1 MTSAFYAVL
10 ITEAIGVMKDVDGG
24 VTTRLLPYLE
34 AGLASAANS
43 EQFAGALMVATQLA
57 ARTNMAEPL
66 VEALLE
72 GIAKGTRVPLHSQS
86 LQAMLAL
93 CQTQRVK
100 ALPERAFK
108 HLVKIPE
115 LEELV
120 AELAHTYRADAFT
133 IPFTRSLAEF
143 ADVHAN
149 YERIFRA
156 VVEKVPLRGKHFIA
170 AVPILLKT
178 AKKSEAAAD
187 MVKSLLT
194 HADQHRPVATSEAV
208 DFVFRGSS
216 RKKST
221 PEKEGKKDKIVASEE
236 DAAFLRAA
244 LLGSASAPMRGHA
257 TSVHAA
263 LDHPNASLREN
274 ALAQLAQLAAEAG
287 ADDPSALKRGSALGP
302 AVLRRVTDDD
312 ARVAAAAMDLEPLRR
327 MVNDDGALFAAAK
340 QRLAVATTA
349 LVSGS
354 QNSEN
359 ERRVAKKAL
368 RLTLG
373 VLSKTEDGT
382 APSALASRAAVTA
395 LEYVLFSSTTAS
407 RNVTKAA
414 LNAARGCPHASLD
427 GIRSDALRDVV
438 GDGKSIKDA
447 DQRRAFED
455 ECNAVVLRAL
465 ADALLADGWSEDR
478 GLWIREAY
486 RDATNVG
493 RATLLTACAL
503 AVEKASA
510 SSGKTKSSAAAAGNV
525 AAIRDAAWWLI
536 RDAWFA
542 DGVSSM
548 RGIDRDDEFPSGS
561 TPSADAVRRFAS
573 SDSAARKYVPSC
585 HRALLRATLAS
596 ATKKSIGA
604 GEDQRLR
611 ECFVLLATTDSADAA
626 RGARNESLD
635 VVVGELFRLVL
646 DACERCRGADG
657 ASAFLAS
664 LFAADPRTID
674 ARAQVAA
681 LELAVARS
689 TSVPVAS
696 VIVAVASSSALVRAA
711 AATALAA
718 CARDARASALAK
730 RLAKSAD
737 AVARLGAGAL
747 CDAIARG
754 LEASASPSRELAAFL
769 EPVVAMTKGAGDDAC
784 VDAYGA
790 RCLLAATR
798 DIADVDVKTTVAVP
812 VLAWCLDDAARGDAT
827 AKAALAVEAL
837 RTFTPACAA
846 AWGARGGD
854 GWATLAKCAVAPS
867 PPAVRAA
874 AFSVMTPA
882 FVDALDA
889 EARASA
895 LKILF
900 TAVNADADETS
911 RAEARS
917 AANAL
922 TLDGADVAR
931 TVDAAVNMK
940 PAPATATKKRA
951 KGQTSKSS
959 TTSATTVSLGTV
971 EATRDAATALETLAW
986 KLDETTNRDVLAAPC
1001 LRFLEALLDDAD
1013 ARRKRRDADSDA
1025 DSDDDSDDDESGVAA
1040 GGYLEALVL
1049 RALESLAALGVDP
1062 RDGWNVPL
1070 IIRAVREV
1078 DEGAARSAALA
1089 CLAQIAKTAPDA
1101 VRDDVFDVGAALS
1114 DRAASA
1120 SDDVLS
1126 QRALE
1131 NALVAV
1137 VPVWLEGGEPL
1148 VNVVSRLIDSLP
1160 RAPAR
1165 RRAPVCAALVRA
1177 APEGEALPAVVV
1189 TLLRRLKSLEASA
1202 RDRREKTDAI
1212 VDAEDAPVTAE
1223 EDAWVKELLDAL
1235 LARETP
1241 MAATAALVA
1250 ALEVRAA
1257 RFFFL
1262 FFLFFCVCSST
1273 RSRGVSMMKDSTVSG
1288 F

>member
-178 AKKSEAAAD
+178 AKKSDAAAD

-194 HADQHRPVATSEAV
+194 HADQHRPVAMSEAV

-216 RKKST
+216 RKKPA
-221 PEKEGKKDKIVASEE
+221 PEKEAKKDKMVASEE

-274 ALAQLAQLAAEAG
+274 ALAQLAQIAADAG
-287 ADDPSALKRGSALGP
+287 DDEPSALKRGSALGP

-327 MVNDDGALFAAAK
+327 MVNDDSALFAAAK
-340 QRLAVATTA
+340 QRLAVATMA

-354 QNSEN
+354 QNSES

-382 APSALASRAAVTA
+382 APSALASRAAATA

-493 RATLLTACAL
+493 RATLLAACAL
-503 AVEKASA
+503 AVEKGPSA
-510 SSGKTKSSAAAAGNV
+510 SGKTKSSAASGNV

-542 DGVSSM
+542 DGVSSTH
-548 RGIDRDDEFPSGS
+548 GIDRDEEFPAGS
-561 TPSADAVRRFAS
+561 TPSANAVRRFAS

-596 ATKKSIGA
+596 ATKKSIGT

-611 ECFVLLATTDSADAA
+611 ECFVLLATTDSKDAA

-657 ASAFLAS
+657 VSAFLAS
-664 LFAADPRTID
+664 LFAADPRTVD

-711 AATALAA
+711 AATALSA

-754 LEASASPSRELAAFL
+754 LEASASPSDELAAFL

-784 VDAYGA
+784 VDAYGM

-812 VLAWCLDDAARGDAT
+812 VLAWCLDEDARGDAT

-846 AWGARGGD
+846 AWGARGGE
-854 GWATLAKCAVAPS
+854 GWAVLAKCAVAPS

-900 TAVNADADETS
+900 AAVNADADETS

-917 AANAL
+917 SANAL
-922 TLDGADVAR
+922 TLDGADVAK
-931 TVDAAVNMK
+931 TVDAAVIMK
-940 PAPATATKKRA
+940 AAPATVTKKRA
-951 KGQTSKSS
+951 KGQTPKSS

-986 KLDETTNRDVLAAPC
+986 KLDETKNRDVLAAPC

-1013 ARRKRRDADSDA
+1013 ARRKRRDA

-1049 RALESLAALGVDP
+1049 RALESLAALDVDP

-1070 IIRAVREV
+1070 VIRAVREV

-1101 VRDDVFDVGAALS
+1101 VRDVVFDVGAALS

-1148 VNVVSRLIDSLP
+1148 INVVSRLIDSLP

-1212 VDAEDAPVTAE
+1212 VDAEDAPVAAE

-1241 MAATAALVA
+1241 MAATAALVT

-1257 RFFFL
+1257 RFFL
-1262 FFLFFCVCSST
+1262 FFLFLCVCSST
-1273 RSRGVSMMKDSTVSG
+1273 RTRGVSMMKDSTVSG